1 VKIFIVIAV
10 LLSYGVF
17 IDNAFCQNNSAFS
30 QNKTFAQQR
39 TSLTEQERSPDF
51 YTDLIVWE
59 TEMARQSIDICYN
72 ANKASLCNKTYES
85 IGKCKVVAPSVRNKM
100 IQDAEVLADTVLV
113 KALQLRD
120 VNLPMLPSEG
130 YAGAESTCRNVIG
143 YLAETSAEM
152 YLRTAEAYANAK
164 DYNSARRI
172 YRMVIVTYVGD
183 TYKGLVKQAEFGLE
197 GLTNVNLTPDKE
209 QDINKR

>member
-1 VKIFIVIAV
+1 MKIFIIIAV

-17 IDNAFCQNNSAFS
+17 IDNTFCQDNSASS
-30 QNKTFAQQR
+30 QNKTFAKQR
-39 TSLTEQERSPDF
+39 AGLLEHERSPNF
-51 YTDLIVWE
+51 YTNLIVWE
-59 TEMARQSIDICYN
+59 TEMAQQSIDICYN

-85 IGKCKVVAPSVRNKM
+85 IGKCKVVALSVRIKM
-100 IQDAEVLADTVLV
+100 IHDAEVLADTVLN

-120 VNLPMLPSEG
+120 VNLPMLPYEG
-130 YAGAESTCRNVIG
+130 YTGAEDACRNVIG

-172 YRMVIVTYVGD
+172 YRMIISTYVGD

-197 GLTNVNLTPDKE
+197 DLTNVNLAPDKE
-209 QDINKR
+209 QGKR